1 VQRLSLGVFSTFT
14 NIISLIS
21 KDTLLVFDRQVC
33 SIGLTHPPRARVW
46 VGRLGVGVGGVP
58 RRRFCLSFIL
68 GEIVPVDCCCV
79 FDCNDIEKALDII
92 LSKQIQKLSMLM
104 LTNVCKYNRKVF
116 HFTKMEHNI
125 NMNWTIMASNEVQK
139 RVKKRDTYSVM
150 LAGKQIT
157 TIIYT
162 YKPTVAPRSSGQNRL
177 VAPMKL

>member
-1 VQRLSLGVFSTFT
+1 
-14 NIISLIS
+14 
-21 KDTLLVFDRQVC
+21 
-33 SIGLTHPPRARVW
+33 
-46 VGRLGVGVGGVP
+46 
-58 RRRFCLSFIL
+58 
-68 GEIVPVDCCCV
+68 V